1 MRSVTA
7 FQYLENI
14 DQNSLSRED
23 QRIVSKYF
31 DRIEA
36 IDEKMMV
43 MKLERRALADYFVKL
58 ALRQKKE
65 AAENVDDRPRIT
77 EPIKVHY

>member
-14 DQNSLSRED
+14 DQNALSLEER
-23 QRIVSKYF
+23 RIVDKYF
-31 DRIEA
+31 ARIEA
-36 IDEKMMV
+36 IDDKMLV
-43 MKLERRALADYFVKL
+43 MKLERRAMADYFVKL

-65 AAENVDDRPRIT
+65 AAEKVDDQPRII
-77 EPIKVHY
+77 EPIRMY

>member
-7 FQYLENI
+7 FQYMENI
-14 DQNSLSRED
+14 NQNALSREE

-36 IDEKMMV
+36 IDEKMLV
-43 MKLERRALADYFVKL
+43 MKLERRAMADYFVKR

-65 AAENVDDRPRIT
+65 AEENADDRPQII
-77 EPIKVHY
+77 EPIKVNY

>member
-7 FQYLENI
+7 FQYMENI
-14 DQNSLSRED
+14 DQNALSREE

-36 IDEKMMV
+36 IDEKMLV
-43 MKLERRALADYFVKL
+43 MKLERRAMADYFVKL

-65 AAENVDDRPRIT
+65 AAENADDRPRNN
-77 EPIKVHY
+77 EPIKVNY

>member
-1 MRSVTA
+1 MKSVTA
-7 FQYLENI
+7 FQYMENI
-14 DQNSLSRED
+14 DQNALSREE

-36 IDEKMMV
+36 IDEKMLV
-43 MKLERRALADYFVKL
+43 LKLERRAKADYFVKL

-65 AAENVDDRPRIT
+65 VAENADDRPQII
-77 EPIKVHY
+77 EPIKVHC

>member
-7 FQYLENI
+7 FQYLDNI